1 MSSDHKIT
9 NIESSEVKKIFSP
22 QCLEFVTN
30 LHNLFN
36 SKRIHLLEERKIIQ
50 QKIDSGWMPD
60 FLKETRSIRESD
72 WTILS
77 TPDDLLDRRVE
88 ITGPPTRKM
97 IINALKMIDLVYVM
111 TMGGPRGG
119 TRVIGY
125 SVFVEMFANGKI
137 GYGSA
142 IGVILL
148 ILILPIIL
156 YQLKQLRQQL

>member
-1 MSSDHKIT
+1 
-9 NIESSEVKKIFSP
+9 
-22 QCLEFVTN
+22 
-30 LHNLFN
+30 
-36 SKRIHLLEERKIIQ
+36 
-50 QKIDSGWMPD
+50 
-60 FLKETRSIRESD
+60 
-72 WTILS
+72 
-77 TPDDLLDRRVE
+77 
-88 ITGPPTRKM
+88 M